1 MGAHPPT
8 SHAVPAAGEPGNG
21 SANRSPEGLQAGL
34 KNRHLSMIAI
44 GGVIGAGLFV
54 GSGAGIK
61 AAGPGI
67 LLSYALTGLLVVL
80 VMRMLGEMAA
90 ASPTSGSFS
99 AYADRALGRW
109 AGFTIGW
116 LYWFFWSVVLAVEAT
131 AAASILTGWI
141 PAVPQWAWALL
152 VMIVLTGTNL
162 VSVGSFGEFEFWFA
176 GIKVVAIVIFIVVGA
191 LAIFGLPP
199 GQHAVGT
206 ANLLGHGGFL
216 PKGPGAIL
224 SGMLLVVFS
233 FMGSEIVTLA
243 ASESPNPVAA
253 VRKAVNSVIWRIA
266 LFYIGS
272 IAVIVT
278 LLPWDDPEVTK
289 SPYVAVLKSLHIPGV
304 DVVMDVV
311 VLTAVLSCL
320 NSGLYT
326 ASRMAFS
333 LGERGD
339 APKAFATVNKGGVPA
354 VAIWASVAF
363 GFIATIF
370 SYTSKDT
377 IFQFLLNSSGAVAL
391 FVWLVICFS
400 QLRMRR
406 TIEREMPERLTV
418 RMWLYPWLTY
428 ATIALIV
435 FVVGYMFYDKDGRE
449 QMVLSVVAAA
459 VVLVA
464 GLVLQKRRPRAAAG
478 QLPGGGQRAHRQG
491 DLDGV
496 ADQER
501 HHADGDGLAE
511 GHAGAQR
518 EVGDAD
524 RVDHGVAGDH
534 RGGGAEHPAVA
545 AAAGQCAHG
554 GGGEQ
559 HAEDVAEGGPAGAR
573 GAAREPRH
581 AGHAEQGVERQ
592 RQQPAA
598 GAERGA
604 HQEGGEGLGGDR
616 DRGAGD
622 RDRDLGRDAGDHGAA
637 GDQRRVA
644 DAGAG
649 AGVGGGRQQVGEDR
663 SGQEGGGGCAHQGTP
678 RV

>member
-1 MGAHPPT
+1 MGALPPPSSAGAGGT
-8 SHAVPAAGEPGNG
+8 PTTTAVPLAGDPGG
-21 SANRSPEGLQAGL
+21 STGGQSPDGLQAGL

-54 GSGAGIK
+54 GSGAGIA

-99 AYADRALGRW
+99 AYADRAMGRW

-131 AAASILTGWI
+131 AAASILTGWV

-162 VSVGSFGEFEFWFA
+162 ISVGSFGEFEFWFA

-191 LAIFGLPP
+191 MAIFGLPP
-199 GQHAVGT
+199 GDDPVGV
-206 ANLLGHGGFL
+206 ANLTGHGGFL
-216 PKGPGAIL
+216 PHGPGAIL

-243 ASESPNPVAA
+243 ASEAPNPVQA

-266 LFYIGS
+266 LFYLGS
-272 IAVIVT
+272 IGVIVT
-278 LLPWDDPEVTK
+278 LLPWNDKAVAK
-289 SPYVAVLKSLHIPGV
+289 SPYVAVLESLDIPYAGT
-304 DVVMDVV
+304 VMDIV

-339 APKAFATVNKGGVPA
+339 APKSFATVNKGGVPA
-354 VAIWASVAF
+354 VAIYASVAF
-363 GFIATIF
+363 GFVATIF

-377 IFQFLLNSSGAVAL
+377 VFQFLLNSSGAVAL

-406 TIEREMPERLTV
+406 TIERETPERLTV

-428 ATIALIV
+428 ATIAMIV
-435 FVVGYMFYDKDGRE
+435 FVVGYMFYDPDGRQ
-449 QMVLSVVAAA
+449 QMVLSVIAA
-459 VVLVA
+459 VVVLA
-464 GLVLQKRRPRAAAG
+464 IGLLLDRRRPR
-478 QLPGGGQRAHRQG
+478 
-491 DLDGV
+491 
-496 ADQER
+496 E
-501 HHADGDGLAE
+501 
-511 GHAGAQR
+511 
-518 EVGDAD
+518 
-524 RVDHGVAGDH
+524 
-534 RGGGAEHPAVA
+534 
-545 AAAGQCAHG
+545 
-554 GGGEQ
+554 
-559 HAEDVAEGGPAGAR
+559 
-573 GAAREPRH
+573 
-581 AGHAEQGVERQ
+581 
-592 RQQPAA
+592 
-598 GAERGA
+598 
-604 HQEGGEGLGGDR
+604 
-616 DRGAGD
+616 
-622 RDRDLGRDAGDHGAA
+622 RDAVGAK
-637 GDQRRVA
+637 
-644 DAGAG
+644 GA
-649 AGVGGGRQQVGEDR
+649 
-663 SGQEGGGGCAHQGTP
+663 
-678 RV
+678 